1 MSKSRRDFNRTFLN
15 TTNPKYLIDYPFFH
29 YIFKGKDGLP
39 KTVNVIGTM
48 MNYMERALKG
58 DKRVYYF
65 NYYGI
70 WSSFMNSTKYFYI
83 ATYSRYRPTHLIPH
97 VRHERYKF
105 ELKQMAY
112 QLQKIER
119 PETKFVDFQKCC
131 FDVWLVICGLIFKT
145 NNDNIDTIILRY
157 AGLHNKCFNS
167 KIGSTKKSTGKKH
180 KFTKK

>member
-39 KTVNVIGTM
+39 KTVNVIGVM
-48 MNYMERALKG
+48 MDYMKRALKG
-58 DKRVYYF
+58 DKRIYYF
-65 NYYGI
+65 NYYGV

-97 VRHERYKF
+97 VRHERYKH
-105 ELKQMAY
+105 ELTQMYY
-112 QLQKIER
+112 QLKNIQR

-131 FDVWLVICGLIFKT
+131 YDVYLIICSLFHET
-145 NNDNIDTIILRY
+145 NNENIDNIIREYLKMYFKVFGIQ
-157 AGLHNKCFNS
+157 K
-167 KIGSTKKSTGKKH
+167 
-180 KFTKK
+180 